1 MMSSDILLLALDVDG
16 VLTDGSVTITPS
28 GEESKGIAFRDLDAL
43 ARARRAGIR
52 VALVTGEE
60 GPLVMAIAAKAGAEF
75 VLPGAKDKVSALEA
89 LSANA
94 AVPLSRICFV
104 GDADRDALAFPLVGM
119 SLSPADGS
127 RAARRTASR
136 VLTSKGGAGAVEE
149 AVELLLSDSEAGG
162 DLRPGFENTLR
173 RIAEDSLR
181 AHEKLLVESVPMLA
195 EIATVIT
202 RALKAGRRIMFCGN
216 GGSAAD
222 AQHVAA
228 ELVGRFAL
236 ERAPL
241 PALALTTDTSILT
254 AVGNDWDFRDIF
266 ARQVRAH
273 ARHGDI
279 VVGISTSGKSA
290 NVVRALEV
298 ARECGATTL
307 AFTGR
312 NGNAVAKAADYA
324 FKAPDAETARV
335 QELHLVAWH
344 GICEV
349 VEAALAGRS
358 ELEKT
363 GT

>member
-1 MMSSDILLLALDVDG
+1 MSSDILLLALDIDG
-16 VLTDGSVTITPS
+16 VLTDGSVTLTPS

-43 ARARRAGIR
+43 GRARKAGLR

-60 GPLVMAIAAKAGAEF
+60 GPLVMAIASKAGAEF
-75 VLPGAKDKVSALEA
+75 VLPGAKDKVTALEA

-94 AVPLSRICFV
+94 GVPLARICFV

-119 SLSPADGS
+119 SLCPADGS

-136 VLTSKGGAGAVEE
+136 VLSAKGGAGAVEE
-149 AVELLLSDSEAGG
+149 AVEVLLADCEEG

-173 RIAEDSLR
+173 RITEESLR
-181 AHEKLLVESVPMLA
+181 AHEKLAIESVPTLA
-195 EIATVIT
+195 EIASTIT
-202 RALKAGRRIMFCGN
+202 RALKAGRRILFCGN

-236 ERAPL
+236 ERDPFA
-241 PALALTTDTSILT
+241 ALALTTDTSILT
-254 AVGNDWDFRDIF
+254 AVGNDWDFKDIF

-273 ARHGDI
+273 ARQGDI
-279 VVGISTSGKSA
+279 VVGISTSGKSP

-298 ARECGATTL
+298 ARECGAVTI

-312 NGNAVAKAADYA
+312 NGGAVAKAADFV
-324 FKAPDAETARV
+324 FKAPDAATPRV
-335 QELHLVAWH
+335 QELHLLAWH

-349 VEAALAGRS
+349 VEAAMVSRS

>member
-1 MMSSDILLLALDVDG
+1 MSSDILLLALDVDG

-43 ARARRAGIR
+43 ARARKAGLR

-75 VLPGAKDKVSALEA
+75 VLPAAKDKVAALEA
-89 LSANA
+89 LSTNA

-104 GDADRDALAFPLVGM
+104 GDADRDALAFPLVGL

-136 VLTSKGGAGAVEE
+136 VLSAKGGAGAVEE
-149 AVELLLSDSEAGG
+149 AVELLLAGSDEG

-173 RIAEDSLR
+173 RITEDSLR
-181 AHEKLLVESVPMLA
+181 AHEKLIIESIPNLA
-195 EIATVIT
+195 EIASLIT
-202 RALKAGRRIMFCGN
+202 RSLKAGRRILFCGN

-236 ERAPL
+236 EREPF

-254 AVGNDWDFRDIF
+254 AVGNDWDFKDIF

-279 VVGISTSGKSA
+279 VVGISTSGKSP

-298 ARECGATTL
+298 ARECGAVTL

-312 NGNAVAKAADYA
+312 NGGAVAKAADFC
-324 FKAPDAETARV
+324 FKAPDASTPRV
-335 QELHLVAWH
+335 QELHLLAWH

-349 VEAALAGRS
+349 VEAAMVSRS

>member
-1 MMSSDILLLALDVDG
+1 LLLALDVDG

-28 GEESKGIAFRDLDAL
+28 GEEAKGIAFRDLDAL
-43 ARARRAGIR
+43 AKARRAGLRI
-52 VALVTGEE
+52 ALVTGEE

-75 VLPGAKDKVSALEA
+75 VLPAAKDKVAALEA

-104 GDADRDALAFPLVGM
+104 GDADRDALAFPMVGM
-119 SLSPADGS
+119 SICPANGS
-127 RAARRTASR
+127 RAARRTASK
-136 VLTSKGGAGAVEE
+136 VLTAKGGAGAVEE
-149 AVELLLSDSEAGG
+149 AVELLLADGDEG

-181 AHEKLLVESVPMLA
+181 AHEKLILESMPTLA
-195 EIATVIT
+195 EIASVIT
-202 RALKAGRRIMFCGN
+202 RALKSGRRILFCGN

-236 ERAPL
+236 EREPF

-254 AVGNDWDFRDIF
+254 AVGNDWDFKDIF
-266 ARQVRAH
+266 SRQVRAH
-273 ARHGDI
+273 ARHGDV

-298 ARECGATTL
+298 ARECGAVTI

-312 NGNAVAKAADYA
+312 NGNNVAKAADYS
-324 FKAPDAETARV
+324 FKAPDAGTPRV
-335 QELHLVAWH
+335 QELHLLAWH

-349 VEAALAGRS
+349 VEAAMVSRA

>member
-1 MMSSDILLLALDVDG
+1 MTSDILLLALDVDG

-43 ARARRAGIR
+43 ARARRAGLR

-75 VLPGAKDKVSALEA
+75 VIPGAKDKVSALEA

-94 AVPLSRICFV
+94 AVPLANICFV
-104 GDADRDALAFPLVGM
+104 GDADRDAMAFASVGL
-119 SLSPADGS
+119 SLCPADGS
-127 RAARRTASR
+127 RAARRSASR
-136 VLTSKGGAGAVEE
+136 VLGSKGGAGAVEE
-149 AVELLLSDSEAGG
+149 AVDFLLGDGEG

-173 RIAEDSLR
+173 RITEDSLR
-181 AHEKLLVESVPMLA
+181 AHEKLIIESIPTLA
-195 EIATVIT
+195 EIASIIT
-202 RALKAGRRIMFCGN
+202 RALRAGRRIFFCGN

-236 ERAPL
+236 ERQPF

-254 AVGNDWDFRDIF
+254 AVGNDWDFKEIF
-266 ARQVRAH
+266 SRQVRAH

-298 ARECGATTL
+298 ARECGAVTL

-312 NGNAVAKAADYA
+312 NGGAVAKAADFS
-324 FKAPDAETARV
+324 FKAPDAGTPRV
-335 QELHLVAWH
+335 QELHLLAWH

-349 VEAALAGRS
+349 VEAAMVSRS

-363 GT
+363 GS

>member
-1 MMSSDILLLALDVDG
+1 MSSDILLLALDVDG

-43 ARARRAGIR
+43 ARARRAGLRI
-52 VALVTGEE
+52 ALVTGEE

-75 VLPGAKDKVSALEA
+75 VLPAAKDKVAALEA

-104 GDADRDALAFPLVGM
+104 GDADRDALAFPLVGI

-136 VLTSKGGAGAVEE
+136 VLTAKGGAGAVEE
-149 AVELLLSDSEAGG
+149 AVDLLLGEGEEG

-181 AHEKLLVESVPMLA
+181 AHEKLIVESMPTLA
-195 EIATVIT
+195 EIASVIT
-202 RALKAGRRIMFCGN
+202 RALKAGRRILFCGN

-236 ERAPL
+236 EREPF

-254 AVGNDWDFRDIF
+254 AVGNDWDFKDIF

-298 ARECGATTL
+298 GRECGAVTL

-312 NGNAVAKAADYA
+312 NGGAVAKAADFV
-324 FKAPDAETARV
+324 FKAPDAATPRV
-335 QELHLVAWH
+335 QELHLLAWH

-349 VEAALAGRS
+349 VEAAMVSRS

-363 GT
+363 GS

>member
-1 MMSSDILLLALDVDG
+1 MSSDILLLALDVDG

-43 ARARRAGIR
+43 ARARKAGLR

-75 VLPGAKDKVSALEA
+75 VLPAAKDKVAALEA
-89 LSANA
+89 LSTNA

-104 GDADRDALAFPLVGM
+104 GDADRDALAFPLVGL

-136 VLTSKGGAGAVEE
+136 VLSAKGGAGAVEE
-149 AVELLLSDSEAGG
+149 AVEFLLADSDQG

-173 RIAEDSLR
+173 RITEDSLR
-181 AHEKLLVESVPMLA
+181 AHEKLIIESIPNLA
-195 EIATVIT
+195 EIASLIT
-202 RALKAGRRIMFCGN
+202 RSLKAGRRILFCGN

-236 ERAPL
+236 EREPF

-254 AVGNDWDFRDIF
+254 AVGNDWDFKDIF

-298 ARECGATTL
+298 ARECGAVTL

-312 NGNAVAKAADYA
+312 NGGAVAKAADHC
-324 FKAPDAETARV
+324 FKAPDASTPRV
-335 QELHLVAWH
+335 QELHLLAWH

-349 VEAALAGRS
+349 VEAAMVSRS

>member
-1 MMSSDILLLALDVDG
+1 MSSDILILALDVDG

-28 GEESKGIAFRDLDAL
+28 GEESKGVAFRDLDAL
-43 ARARRAGIR
+43 ARARRAGLRI
-52 VALVTGEE
+52 ALVTGEE

-75 VLPGAKDKVSALEA
+75 VLPAAKDKVAALEA
-89 LSANA
+89 LSTNA
-94 AVPLSRICFV
+94 AVPLSRVCFV
-104 GDADRDALAFPLVGM
+104 GDADRDALAFPLVGI
-119 SLSPADGS
+119 SLCPADGS

-136 VLTSKGGAGAVEE
+136 VLHAKGGAGAVEE
-149 AVELLLSDSEAGG
+149 AVELLLADSDEG

-173 RIAEDSLR
+173 RITEDSLR
-181 AHEKLLVESVPMLA
+181 AHEKLLIESMPALA
-195 EIATVIT
+195 EVASVIA
-202 RALKAGRRIMFCGN
+202 RAIKAGRRIYFCGN

-236 ERAPL
+236 EREPF

-254 AVGNDWDFRDIF
+254 AVGNDWRFEEIF

-273 ARHGDI
+273 ARPGDV

-290 NVVRALEV
+290 NIVRALEV
-298 ARECGATTL
+298 ARECGAFTI

-312 NGNAVAKAADYA
+312 NGNAVAKSADLS
-324 FKAPDAETARV
+324 FKAPDAATPRV
-335 QELHLVAWH
+335 QELHLLAWH

-349 VEAALAGRS
+349 VEAAMVSRA
-358 ELEKT
+358 ELERT
-363 GT
+363 GS

>member
-1 MMSSDILLLALDVDG
+1 MSAVQHL
-16 VLTDGSVTITPS
+16 
-28 GEESKGIAFRDLDAL
+28 RDLSETA
-43 ARARRAGIR
+43 ARA
-52 VALVTGEE
+52 
-60 GPLVMAIAAKAGAEF
+60 
-75 VLPGAKDKVSALEA
+75 
-89 LSANA
+89 
-94 AVPLSRICFV
+94 
-104 GDADRDALAFPLVGM
+104 ADQ
-119 SLSPADGS
+119 
-127 RAARRTASR
+127 
-136 VLTSKGGAGAVEE
+136 
-149 AVELLLSDSEAGG
+149 
-162 DLRPGFENTLR
+162 
-173 RIAEDSLR
+173 
-181 AHEKLLVESVPMLA
+181 LA
-195 EIATVIT
+195 EQASAATQIARESLAQGGT
-202 RALKAGRRIMFCGN
+202 LFFCGN

-236 ERAPL
+236 EREPF

-254 AVGNDWDFRDIF
+254 AVGNDWDFKDIF

-298 ARECGATTL
+298 ARECGAVTL

-312 NGNAVAKAADYA
+312 NGGAVAKAADFT
-324 FKAPDAETARV
+324 FKAPDAATPRV
-335 QELHLVAWH
+335 QELHLLAWH

-349 VEAALAGRS
+349 VEAAMVSRK